1 MKRLKK
7 FNEAKDVSGT
17 LAANRFGLPEE
28 FTDFNK
34 KFNTFQNFKN
44 REEIIPYNIK
54 RFSEKLIGTII
65 KNPKTLTN
73 IGRDVRGVI
82 DKYGNLYVE
91 TEELLT
97 HDEMIEK
104 ILDKLNFVNYV
115 DEWYINTPTEFVTV
129 QRIYNENLFVIGESY
144 MNFHDVKSK
153 KYKIVEPIFQEFL
166 DKAKIKNPHIKFENI
181 MIDNYIE
188 HRMK

>member
-17 LAANRFGLPEE
+17 LATNRFGLPKE
-28 FTDFNK
+28 FTDFDKNFK
-34 KFNTFQNFKN
+34 TFQNFKN
-44 REEIIPYNIK
+44 KEEIIPYNIK
-54 RFSEKLIGTII
+54 RFSETLTGIII

-73 IGRDVRGVI
+73 IEPDVRGVI
-82 DKYGNLYVE
+82 DKDGNFYVE
-91 TEELLT
+91 VEGLLT
-97 HDEMIEK
+97 HDEMLED
-104 ILDKLNFVNYV
+104 ILDKLNLVNYV
-115 DEWYINTPTEFVTV
+115 DDWYVKSPTEFITI

-166 DKAKIKNPHIKFENI
+166 DKAKIKNPYINFENI

-188 HRMK
+188 RRMK

>member
-17 LAANRFGLPEE
+17 LATNRFGLPKE
-28 FTDFNK
+28 FTDFDK
-34 KFNTFQNFKN
+34 KFKTFQNFKN
-44 REEIIPYNIK
+44 KEEIIPYNIK
-54 RFSEKLIGTII
+54 RFSETLTGIII

-73 IGRDVRGVI
+73 IEPDVRGVI
-82 DKYGNLYVE
+82 DKDGNFYVE
-91 TEELLT
+91 VEGLLT
-97 HDEMIEK
+97 HDEMLED
-104 ILDKLNFVNYV
+104 ILDKLNLVNYV
-115 DEWYINTPTEFVTV
+115 DDWYVKSPTEFITI

-166 DKAKIKNPHIKFENI
+166 DKAKIKNPYINFENI

-188 HRMK
+188 RRMK